1 MAAEGTERMDADG
14 SATSVLPMQGV
25 RVLDC
30 ATFIAGPTCAT
41 MLGEFGADVIKVE
54 LPGIGCPLRKFG
66 TITPSGDSLLWLSEG
81 RNKQSLTLDLRKP
94 EGVAVMKDLVAKADV
109 VVENFQPGT
118 LERWGV
124 GYEAL
129 AAVNPKL
136 VMVRISAYGQT
147 GPYRD
152 RPGFGRIANAFGGIS
167 FLAGYPDRPPV
178 TPGSATLPD
187 YMSGLYGAL
196 GALFAL
202 RVVERTGRGQVV
214 DIGLYESIFR
224 ILDELAPAYA
234 MKGFV
239 RQRMGPGTVNVVP
252 HSHYPTKDG
261 RWIAIACTNDKI
273 FERLAKLMGRTD
285 VAGEGKWGTTAR
297 REAERVEVD
306 GFVADWTS
314 QHDRDALMTLCEQGQ
329 VPCGPVYAIDEIFE
343 DPHYAARGNIATVS
357 HPVAGTLKIPAVVPR
372 LTETP
377 GRIGS
382 LGPALGEHT
391 EAILRDLLGRSE
403 DEIRQLRAAK
413 AV

>member
-1 MAAEGTERMDADG
+1 MNEASSG
-14 SATSVLPMQGV
+14 SRSDPGMLPMQGV

-41 MLGEFGADVIKVE
+41 MLGEFGAEVIKVE
-54 LPGIGCPLRKFG
+54 LPAIGCPLRKFG

-81 RNKQSLTLDLRKP
+81 RNKKSLTLDLRKP
-94 EGVAVMKDLVAKADV
+94 EGVAVMKELVAKSDI

-124 GYEAL
+124 GYDAL

-187 YMSGLYGAL
+187 YLSGLYGAL
-196 GALFAL
+196 GALLAL
-202 RVVERTGRGQVV
+202 RVAERTGKGQVV

-224 ILDELAPAYA
+224 ILDELAPAFA
-234 MKGFV
+234 MKGYV

-273 FERLAKLMGRTD
+273 FERLAVLMGRAD
-285 VAGEGKWGTTAR
+285 VAGEGKWGTIAR
-297 REAERVEVD
+297 REAERAQVD
-306 GFVADWTS
+306 DFVTAWTM
-314 QHDRDALMTLCEQGQ
+314 QHDRDSLLRMCEEGQ

-343 DPHYAARGNIATVS
+343 DPHYAARGNIARVD
-357 HPVAGTLKIPAVVPR
+357 HPKAGTLRIPNVVPR

-377 GRIGS
+377 GRIGA

-391 EAILRDLLGRSE
+391 EEILRELLGRSAE
-403 DEIRQLRAAK
+403 DIAALRAAK